1 MRHFRPRASGA
12 PVRGKAI
19 GQGTTATQHRQ
30 ETTLKPSKHSDNHK
44 TMPASTIPACPQC
57 GLENTYPDGDNFI
70 CPDCGHEWPAQ
81 AQAEEGDEASAAALD
96 ANGTP
101 LADGDAVILVK
112 DLKVKGSSVT
122 LKKGTK
128 IKSIR
133 LVGGAGGHNVD
144 CKTEHGSMMLK
155 SEFLKKA

>member
-1 MRHFRPRASGA
+1 M
-12 PVRGKAI
+12 
-19 GQGTTATQHRQ
+19 TT
-30 ETTLKPSKHSDNHK
+30 S
-44 TMPASTIPACPQC
+44 IPPCPQC

-81 AQAEEGDEASAAALD
+81 AADEENTPATVVLD
-96 ANGTP
+96 AHGTP
-101 LADGDAVILVK
+101 LTDGDAVILVK
-112 DLKVKGSSVT
+112 DLKVKGSSIT

-128 IKSIR
+128 IKGIR
-133 LVGGAGGHNVD
+133 LADGAGGHNVD